1 VHITTDAV
9 SSYPVSSMSC
19 WIGRVFEEEWWG
31 AVTSPEMTS
40 PEMVSPETTGNN
52 VIGSDRKLHHRKSP
66 EMTYR
71 EWRNGKCKGDNS
83 ARLFSHRV
91 FPAFFLR
98 KHLGVNSESF
108 GSFPIGHS
116 IFPAYIS
123 TNKSL
128 GNSTNE
134 MPQSPFPL
142 ANHGSPYMS
151 NESVCTIYF
160 WPFVES
166 RSFVQSNSNVNL
178 CIFQFENRHF
188 HSNIHSDRMCLSCGI

>member
-1 VHITTDAV
+1 MPITTDVV

-40 PEMVSPETTGNN
+40 PEVVSPDATGNN

-91 FPAFFLR
+91 FPAFFS
-98 KHLGVNSESF
+98 SETPR
-108 GSFPIGHS
+108 GQ
-116 IFPAYIS
+116 
-123 TNKSL
+123 L
-128 GNSTNE
+128 GNFWEFPHRAFHFSHLHIGQWKPWEFDQWNATIPLSISQPRFSLYVQWE
-134 MPQSPFPL
+134 RLYHLFLAIRWIPFFCPIKFK
-142 ANHGSPYMS
+142 
-151 NESVCTIYF
+151 C
-160 WPFVES
+160 
-166 RSFVQSNSNVNL
+166 
-178 CIFQFENRHF
+178 
-188 HSNIHSDRMCLSCGI
+188 